1 MNQAF
6 FYLLT
11 NRAETA
17 LLRPSQT
24 PIVGGHF
31 VGENNEYSCLTITQR
46 TTLVRDH
53 PVADH
58 KQPTK
63 PVRGCP
69 CDRQHKTKS
78 RRGLHSY
85 EATPWPIINTPPKPI
100 RGCHATGQQPN
111 QTKPNQTKPLN
122 PVCTTSL
129 FKSTVL
135 YRLLLKN

>member
-46 TTLVRDH
+46 TTLVRNEMD
-53 PVADH
+53 PS
-58 KQPTK
+58 
-63 PVRGCP
+63 P
-69 CDRQHKTKS
+69 CAMIKVN
-78 RRGLHSY
+78 
-85 EATPWPIINTPPKPI
+85 A
-100 RGCHATGQQPN
+100 
-111 QTKPNQTKPLN
+111 
-122 PVCTTSL
+122 
-129 FKSTVL
+129 
-135 YRLLLKN
+135 